1 MAKQPT
7 PSFNWFLTMA
17 WRDSRK
23 NRSRLLLFMSS
34 MVLGIAALV
43 AINSF
48 GDNMRNEINGEAKKL
63 LGADLE
69 VESRFPI
76 TDTVRAFFDSLGA
89 EKSEEI
95 SFASMVLFPEDGG
108 TRLVQVRAIEGEFP
122 FYGAIETQPVEASRS
137 FRNAQ
142 EALAD
147 NTLMLQFNA
156 KPGDPVKVG
165 ELTFTLEGS
174 IHKVPGQ
181 PGIAATVAP
190 PVYIPMQYL
199 EETGLLQKGSRLN
212 YKLYLKF
219 PDNTNMAQLME
230 ETIVPFLDKEELRFD
245 DVEERKEEI
254 GESYDNLTGFLNLVA
269 FIALLLGCLG
279 VASAVHIYLREK
291 VLSVAVLRCLG
302 GKGAYGLWIFL
313 IQIAVMGL
321 LGAVVGAALGTAIQ
335 FMLPALFSEFIPV
348 EVDIAISWGAI
359 FQGILTGLLIA
370 VLFALLPLLSVR
382 KVSPLRTLR
391 TSYEGDQSPDPL
403 RYLIFGLIAI
413 FVFLFSFL
421 QLREWDEALFFT
433 GGTFIAFLIL
443 GGLARLLMLAVRRFF
458 PTGWSYLWRQSLANL
473 YRPNNQTLVLIV
485 TIGLGTA
492 LIGVLF
498 FVQQVLI
505 DKVALTGSEHQP
517 NMVLFDIQSDQ
528 EESLAELTKSFDLPL
543 IQQVPVVTMRLSGL
557 EGSTVDEIKEDT
569 TDHIRDWVLN
579 REYRVT
585 YRDSLIDSEEI
596 VRGNWHGT
604 VQSPGDSIFVSLED
618 GLAESMKVDIGDK
631 VSFNVQGALIDTYV
645 GSIRKVDWQRV
656 QTNFLVLFPTGVL
669 ERAPKF
675 HVIITRVETDQTAAQ
690 FQQAVVKQYP
700 NVSVIDLKLIL
711 QTVDDILNKISFVIR
726 FMAFFSIITG
736 IIVLIGSVIISKYQR
751 IQESVLLRTIGASRK
766 QIFGINVLEYFFLGS
781 LASLAGI
788 GIALL
793 GGWLLAQ
800 YSFETPFSP
809 SILVVIAV
817 YLAITGLTVL
827 IGLAN
832 SRSIVNNPPLEILRR
847 EV

>member
-1 MAKQPT
+1 MNF
-7 PSFNWFLTMA
+7 SWFLKMA

-48 GDNMRNEINGEAKKL
+48 GDNMRREIDGEAKKL
-63 LGADLE
+63 LGADLV

-76 TDTVRAFFDSLGA
+76 TDTVRAFFDSLDT
-89 EKSEEI
+89 EQSEEI
-95 SFASMVLFPEDGG
+95 SFASMVLFPESGG
-108 TRLVQVRAIEGEFP
+108 TRLVQVRALEGDFP
-122 FYGAIETQPVEASRS
+122 YYGAIETQPVEASRS
-137 FRNAQ
+137 FRSGQ

-147 NTLMLQFNA
+147 NTLMLQFDA
-156 KPGDPVKVG
+156 QPGDPIKVG
-165 ELTFTLEGS
+165 ELTFTLDGS

-190 PVYIPMQYL
+190 PVYIPLSYL
-199 EETGLLQKGSRLN
+199 EETGLLQKGSRVN

-219 PDNTNMAQLME
+219 PERTNVAQLMA
-230 ETIVPFLDKEELRFD
+230 ETIVPFLEKEELRYD
-245 DVEERKEEI
+245 DVDERKEEI
-254 GESYDNLTGFLNLVA
+254 GESYQNLTGFLNLVA

-321 LGAVVGAALGTAIQ
+321 LGAVVGAGLGTVIQ
-335 FMLPALFSEFIPV
+335 FVLPELFADFIPV
-348 EVDIAISWGAI
+348 EVDMALSWSAIL
-359 FQGILTGLLIA
+359 QGVITGLLIA

-391 TSYEGDQSPDPL
+391 ASFEGDQSPDPL
-403 RYLIFGLIAI
+403 RFLVFGLIAV

-421 QLREWDEALFFT
+421 QLNNWLDALIFT

-443 GGLARLLMLAVRRFF
+443 GGMARLLMLVVRKFF

-528 EESLAELTKSFDLPL
+528 EKELAQLTQSYDLPL
-543 IQQVPVVTMRLSGL
+543 IQQVPVVTMRLGGL
-557 EGSTVDEIKEDT
+557 EGRTVTEIKEDT
-569 TDHIRDWVLN
+569 TDQVRGWVLN

-585 YRDSLIDSEEI
+585 YRDSLISSEEI
-596 VRGNWHGT
+596 VQGEWLGT
-604 VQSPGDSIFVSLED
+604 VNSPSDSVFVSLED
-618 GLAESMKVDIGDK
+618 GLAESMQVDIGDK
-631 VSFNVQGALIDTYV
+631 VTFNVQGAMIDTYV

-656 QTNFLVLFPTGVL
+656 QTNFLVVFPTGVL

-675 HVIITRVETDQTAAQ
+675 HVIITRVESDQTAAN

-711 QTVDDILNKISFVIR
+711 QTVDDILNKIAFVIR

-751 IQESVLLRTIGASRK
+751 IQESVLLRTIGATRK

-800 YSFETPFSP
+800 YSFETPFTP
-809 SILVVIAV
+809 SLLVVLIV
-817 YLAITGLTVL
+817 YLAITGLTML

>member
-1 MAKQPT
+1 MNF
-7 PSFNWFLTMA
+7 SWFVKMA

-48 GDNMRNEINGEAKKL
+48 GDNMRREIDGEAKKL
-63 LGADLE
+63 LGADLV

-76 TDTVRAFFDSLGA
+76 TDTVRAFFDSLGT
-89 EKSEEI
+89 EKSDEI
-95 SFASMVLFPEDGG
+95 SFASMVLFPESGG
-108 TRLVQVRAIEGEFP
+108 TRLVQVRALEGEFP
-122 FYGAIETQPVEASRS
+122 YYGAIETQPLEASRS
-137 FRNAQ
+137 FRSGQ

-147 NTLMLQFNA
+147 NTLMLQFDA
-156 KPGDPVKVG
+156 QAGDPIKVG
-165 ELTFTLEGS
+165 ELTFTLDGS

-190 PVYIPMQYL
+190 PVYIPLSYL
-199 EETGLLQKGSRLN
+199 EETGLLQKGSRVN

-219 PDNTNMAQLME
+219 PERTDMAQLME
-230 ETIVPFLDKEELRFD
+230 ETVVPFLEKEELRYD
-245 DVEERKEEI
+245 DVDERKEEI
-254 GESYDNLTGFLNLVA
+254 GESYQNLTGFLNLVA

-302 GKGAYGLWIFL
+302 GKGSYGLWIFL

-321 LGAVVGAALGTAIQ
+321 LGAVVGAALGTVIQ
-335 FMLPALFSEFIPV
+335 FVLPELFADFIPV
-348 EVDIAISWGAI
+348 EVDMALSWPAIL
-359 FQGILTGLLIA
+359 QGVITGLLIA

-382 KVSPLRTLR
+382 KVSPLRSLR
-391 TSYEGDQSPDPL
+391 ASFEGDQDPDPL
-403 RYLIFGLIAI
+403 RFLVFGVIAV
-413 FVFLFSFL
+413 FVFLFSYF
-421 QLREWDEALFFT
+421 QLNNWLDALIFT
-433 GGTFIAFLIL
+433 GGTFVAFLIL
-443 GGLARLLMLAVRRFF
+443 GGMARLLMLAVRKFF
-458 PTGWSYLWRQSLANL
+458 PAGWSYLWRQSLANL

-528 EESLAELTKSFDLPL
+528 EEELAQLTQSYDLPL
-543 IQQVPVVTMRLSGL
+543 IQQVPIVTMRLGGL
-557 EGSTVDEIKEDT
+557 EGRTVTEIKEDT
-569 TDHIRDWVLN
+569 TDHVRGWVLN

-596 VRGNWHGT
+596 VQGEWYGN
-604 VQSPGDSIFVSLED
+604 VDSPDDSIFISLED
-618 GLAESMKVDIGDK
+618 GLAEDMKVGIGDK
-631 VSFNVQGALIDTYV
+631 VTFNVQGALIDTYV

-656 QTNFLVLFPTGVL
+656 QTNFLVVFPTGVL

-675 HVIITRVETDQTAAQ
+675 HVIITRVESDQTAAD

-711 QTVDDILNKISFVIR
+711 QTVDDILNKIAFVIR

-751 IQESVLLRTIGASRK
+751 IQESVLLRTIGATRK

-800 YSFETPFSP
+800 YSFETPFTP
-809 SILVVIAV
+809 SLLVVLIV
-817 YLAITGLTVL
+817 YTAITGLTML
-827 IGLAN
+827 IGLTN

>member
-1 MAKQPT
+1 MNF
-7 PSFNWFLTMA
+7 SWFLKMA

-48 GDNMRNEINGEAKKL
+48 GDNMRREIDGEAKKL
-63 LGADLE
+63 LGADLV

-76 TDTVRAFFDSLGA
+76 TDTVRAFFDSLDT
-89 EKSEEI
+89 EQSEEI
-95 SFASMVLFPEDGG
+95 SFASMVLFPESGG
-108 TRLVQVRAIEGEFP
+108 TRMVQVRALEGEFP
-122 FYGAIETQPVEASRS
+122 YYGAIETQPVEASRS
-137 FRNAQ
+137 FRSGQ

-147 NTLMLQFNA
+147 NTLMLQFDA
-156 KPGDPVKVG
+156 QPGDPIKVG
-165 ELTFTLEGS
+165 ELTFTLDGS

-190 PVYIPMQYL
+190 PVYIPLSYL
-199 EETGLLQKGSRLN
+199 EETGLLQKGSRVN

-219 PDNTNMAQLME
+219 PERTNVAQLMA
-230 ETIVPFLDKEELRFD
+230 ETIVPFLEKEELRYD
-245 DVEERKEEI
+245 DVDERKEEI
-254 GESYDNLTGFLNLVA
+254 GESYQNLTGFLNLVA

-321 LGAVVGAALGTAIQ
+321 LGAVVGAGLGTVIQ
-335 FMLPALFSEFIPV
+335 FVLPELFADFIPV
-348 EVDIAISWGAI
+348 EVDMALSWSAIL
-359 FQGILTGLLIA
+359 QGVITGLLIA

-391 TSYEGDQSPDPL
+391 ASFEGDQSPDPL
-403 RYLIFGLIAI
+403 RFLVFGLIAV

-421 QLREWDEALFFT
+421 QLNNWLDALIFT

-443 GGLARLLMLAVRRFF
+443 GGMARLLMLVVRKFF

-528 EESLAELTKSFDLPL
+528 EKELAQLTQSYDLPL
-543 IQQVPVVTMRLSGL
+543 IQQVPVVTMRLGGL
-557 EGSTVDEIKEDT
+557 EGRTVTEIKEDT
-569 TDHIRDWVLN
+569 TDQVRGWVLN

-585 YRDSLIDSEEI
+585 YRDSLISSEEI
-596 VRGNWHGT
+596 VQGEWLGSVNRP
-604 VQSPGDSIFVSLED
+604 SDSVFVSLED
-618 GLAESMKVDIGDK
+618 GLAESMQVDIGDK
-631 VSFNVQGALIDTYV
+631 VTFNVQGAMIDTYV

-656 QTNFLVLFPTGVL
+656 QTNFLVVFPTGVL

-675 HVIITRVETDQTAAQ
+675 HVIITRVESDQTAAN

-711 QTVDDILNKISFVIR
+711 QTVDDILNKIAFVIR

-751 IQESVLLRTIGASRK
+751 IQESVLLRTIGATRK

-800 YSFETPFSP
+800 YSFETPFTP
-809 SILVVIAV
+809 SLLVVLIV
-817 YLAITGLTVL
+817 YLAITGLTML

>member
-1 MAKQPT
+1 MNF
-7 PSFNWFLTMA
+7 SWFLTMA

-48 GDNMRNEINGEAKKL
+48 GDNMRREIDGEAKKL
-63 LGADLE
+63 LGADLV

-76 TDTVRAFFDSLGA
+76 TDTVRMFFDSLEA
-89 EKSEEI
+89 EISEEV
-95 SFASMVLFPEDGG
+95 SFASMVLFPESGG
-108 TRLVQVRAIEGEFP
+108 TRLVQVRALEGEFP
-122 FYGAIETQPVEASRS
+122 YYGAIETQPVEASRA
-137 FRNAQ
+137 FRSGQ

-147 NTLMLQFNA
+147 NTLMLQFDA
-156 KPGDPVKVG
+156 QAGDPIKVG
-165 ELTFTLEGS
+165 ELTFTLDGS

-190 PVYIPMQYL
+190 PVYIPLSYL
-199 EETGLLQKGSRLN
+199 EETRLMQKGSRVN

-219 PDNTNMAQLME
+219 PERADVAQLMDE
-230 ETIVPFLDKEELRFD
+230 SIEPFLDKEELRFD
-245 DVEERKEEI
+245 TVDERKEEI
-254 GESYDNLTGFLNLVA
+254 GESYQNLTGFLNLVA

-302 GKGAYGLWIFL
+302 GKGAYGVWIFL
-313 IQIAVMGL
+313 VQIAVMGL
-321 LGAVVGAALGTAIQ
+321 LGAIVGAVLGTAIQ
-335 FMLPALFSEFIPV
+335 FVLPELFADFIPV
-348 EVDIAISWGAI
+348 EVDIALSWSAI
-359 FQGILTGLLIA
+359 FQGVVTGLLIA
-370 VLFALLPLLSVR
+370 ILFALLPLLSMR

-391 TSYEGDQSPDPL
+391 ASFESNQSPDPL
-403 RYLIFGLIAI
+403 RFLVFGLIAV
-413 FVFLFSFL
+413 FVFLFSYL
-421 QLREWDEALFFT
+421 QLNNWLDALLFT

-443 GGLARLLMLAVRRFF
+443 GGMARLLMLAVRKFF

-528 EESLAELTKSFDLPL
+528 EEELAQLTQSFDLPL
-543 IQQVPVVTMRLSGL
+543 IQQVPVVTMRLGGL
-557 EGSTVDEIKEDT
+557 EGRTIAEIKEDT
-569 TDHIRDWVLN
+569 TDQIREWTLN

-596 VRGNWHGT
+596 VLGEWNGVT
-604 VQSPGDSIFVSLED
+604 DNTGDSVFVSLED
-618 GLAESMKVDIGDK
+618 GLAESMQVDVGDK
-631 VSFNVQGALIDTYV
+631 VTFNVQGALIDTYV

-675 HVIITRVETDQTAAQ
+675 HVIITRVESDQTAAD

-711 QTVDDILNKISFVIR
+711 ATVDDILNKIAFVIR

-751 IQESVLLRTIGASRK
+751 IQESVLLRTIGATRK

-800 YSFETPFSP
+800 YSFDTPFTP
-809 SILVVIAV
+809 SLLVVLLV

>member
-1 MAKQPT
+1 MNF
-7 PSFNWFLTMA
+7 SWFLKMA

-48 GDNMRNEINGEAKKL
+48 GDNMRREINGEAKKL
-63 LGADLE
+63 LGADLV

-76 TDTVRAFFDSLGA
+76 TDTVRTFFDSLEA
-89 EKSEEI
+89 EISEEV
-95 SFASMVLFPEDGG
+95 SFASMVLFPESGG
-108 TRLVQVRAIEGEFP
+108 TRLVQVRALEGEFP
-122 FYGAIETQPVEASRS
+122 YYGAIETLPVEASRS
-137 FRNAQ
+137 FRSGQ

-156 KPGDPVKVG
+156 QTGDPIKVG
-165 ELTFTLEGS
+165 ELTFTLDGS

-199 EETGLLQKGSRLN
+199 EETGLLQKGSRVN

-219 PDNTNMAQLME
+219 PERVDMAQLMTASIE
-230 ETIVPFLDKEELRFD
+230 PFLEKEELRYD
-245 DVEERKEEI
+245 DVDERKEEI
-254 GESYDNLTGFLNLVA
+254 GESYQNLTGFLNLVA

-302 GKGAYGLWIFL
+302 GKGSYGVWIFL
-313 IQIAVMGL
+313 IQITIMGL
-321 LGAVVGAALGTAIQ
+321 LGAIIGAALGTAIQ
-335 FMLPALFSEFIPV
+335 FVLPELFADFIPV
-348 EVDIAISWGAI
+348 EVDIALSWSAI
-359 FQGILTGLLIA
+359 FQGVITGLLIA

-391 TSYEGDQSPDPL
+391 TSADENQTPDPL
-403 RYLIFGLIAI
+403 RFLVFGLIAVFI
-413 FVFLFSFL
+413 FLFSYF
-421 QLREWDEALFFT
+421 QLNNWLDALSFT
-433 GGTFIAFLIL
+433 GGTLVAFLIL
-443 GGLARLLMLAVRRFF
+443 GGMARLLMIAVRRFF
-458 PTGWSYLWRQSLANL
+458 PAGWSYLWRQSLANL

-528 EESLAELTKSFDLPL
+528 EEELAQLTQSFDLPL
-543 IQQVPVVTMRLSGL
+543 IQQIPVVTMRLASLQGRTT
-557 EGSTVDEIKEDT
+557 SEIKEDT
-569 TDHIRDWVLN
+569 TDHIRGWVLN

-596 VRGNWHGT
+596 MRGAWNGNISST
-604 VQSPGDSIFVSLED
+604 GDSVFVSLED
-618 GLAESMKVDIGDK
+618 GLAESMQVDIGDK
-631 VSFNVQGALIDTYV
+631 VTFNVQGALIDTYV

-675 HVIITRVETDQTAAQ
+675 HVIITRVESDQTAAQ

-711 QTVDDILNKISFVIR
+711 ATVDDILNKIAFVIR

-751 IQESVLLRTIGASRK
+751 IQESVLLRTIGATRK

-800 YSFETPFSP
+800 YSFDTPFTP
-809 SILVVIAV
+809 SLLVVLLV
-817 YLAITGLTVL
+817 YLSITGLTVL

>member
-1 MAKQPT
+1 M
-7 PSFNWFLTMA
+7 
-17 WRDSRK
+17 
-23 NRSRLLLFMSS
+23 
-34 MVLGIAALV
+34 
-43 AINSF
+43 
-48 GDNMRNEINGEAKKL
+48 
-63 LGADLE
+63 
-69 VESRFPI
+69 
-76 TDTVRAFFDSLGA
+76 
-89 EKSEEI
+89 
-95 SFASMVLFPEDGG
+95 
-108 TRLVQVRAIEGEFP
+108 
-122 FYGAIETQPVEASRS
+122 
-137 FRNAQ
+137 
-142 EALAD
+142 
-147 NTLMLQFNA
+147 
-156 KPGDPVKVG
+156 
-165 ELTFTLEGS
+165 
-174 IHKVPGQ
+174 
-181 PGIAATVAP
+181 
-190 PVYIPMQYL
+190 
-199 EETGLLQKGSRLN
+199 N

-219 PDNTNMAQLME
+219 PERTDVAQLME
-230 ETIVPFLDKEELRFD
+230 ESIEPFLEQEELRYD
-245 DVEERKEEI
+245 DVDERKEEI
-254 GESYDNLTGFLNLVA
+254 GESYQNLTGFLNLVA

-302 GKGAYGLWIFL
+302 GKGAYGVWIFL
-313 IQIAVMGL
+313 IQIGVMGL
-321 LGAVVGAALGTAIQ
+321 LGAIIGAALGTAIQ
-335 FMLPALFSEFIPV
+335 FVLPELFADFIPV
-348 EVDIAISWGAI
+348 EVDIALSWSAI
-359 FQGILTGLLIA
+359 FQGVITGLLIA
-370 VLFALLPLLSVR
+370 ILFALLPLLSVR

-391 TSYEGDQSPDPL
+391 TSADEDQAPDPL
-403 RYLIFGLIAI
+403 RYLVFGLITVFI
-413 FVFLFSFL
+413 FLFSYF
-421 QLREWDEALFFT
+421 QLNNWLDALSFT
-433 GGTFIAFLIL
+433 GGTLVAFLIL
-443 GGLARLLMLAVRRFF
+443 GGMARLLMFAVRRFF
-458 PTGWSYLWRQSLANL
+458 PVGWSYLWRQSLANL

-528 EESLAELTKSFDLPL
+528 EEELAQLTQSFDLPL
-543 IQQVPVVTMRLSGL
+543 IQQVPVVTMRLAAL
-557 EGSTVDEIKEDT
+557 EGRTTEQIKEDT
-569 TDHIRDWVLN
+569 TDHIRGWVLN

-596 VRGNWHGT
+596 VRGTWNGDI
-604 VQSPGDSIFVSLED
+604 SNSGDSVFVSLED
-618 GLAESMKVDIGDK
+618 GLAESMQVDIGDK
-631 VSFNVQGALIDTYV
+631 VTFNVQGALIDTYV

-656 QTNFLVLFPTGVL
+656 QTNFLVLFPAGVL

-675 HVIITRVETDQTAAQ
+675 HVIITRVESDQTAAQ

-711 QTVDDILNKISFVIR
+711 ATVDDILNKIAFVIR
-726 FMAFFSIITG
+726 FMAFFSIVTG

-751 IQESVLLRTIGASRK
+751 IQESVLLRTIGATRK

-800 YSFETPFSP
+800 YSFDTPFTP
-809 SILVVIAV
+809 SLLVVLLV
-817 YLAITGLTVL
+817 YLSITGLTVL